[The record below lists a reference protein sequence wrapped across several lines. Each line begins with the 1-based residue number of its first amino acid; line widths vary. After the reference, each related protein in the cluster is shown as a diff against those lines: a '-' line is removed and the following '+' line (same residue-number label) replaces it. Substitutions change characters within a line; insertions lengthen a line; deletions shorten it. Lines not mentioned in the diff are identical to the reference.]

1 MPRISRRM
9 IRCTSFKLVN
19 LLTKKILF
27 VCLGNI
33 CRSPAAE
40 GVLHT
45 IAQRSQADIQVD
57 SAGTSSFH
65 IGEPADK
72 RMRAAAAKRGYDL
85 TSRSRM
91 VTRRDFSEFDL
102 VIAMDRNNYREL
114 SILAGGTTRKLK
126 MLSDFLGEDWPRDVP
141 DPYYGG
147 DDGFEKVLD
156 MLEAACPKILDTLTT
171 ETGSSP
177 A

>member
-1 MPRISRRM
+1 M
-9 IRCTSFKLVN
+9 
-19 LLTKKILF
+19 TKKILF

-40 GVLHT
+40 GVLHAY
-45 IAQRSQADIQVD
+45 AQKSQVDVRVD

-72 RMRAAAAKRGYDL
+72 RMREAASKRGYDL

-114 SILAGGTTRKLK
+114 SILAGGPTRKLK
-126 MLSDFLGEDWPRDVP
+126 LLSDYLEDSWPRDVP

-147 DDGFEKVLD
+147 EEGFEKVLD
-156 MLEAACPKILDTLTT
+156 MLEAACPKILASLTIAPSERGT
-171 ETGSSP
+171 SE

>member
-1 MPRISRRM
+1 MRVSG
-9 IRCTSFKLVN
+9 
-19 LLTKKILF
+19 KKRVLF

-40 GVLHT
+40 GVL
-45 IAQRSQADIQVD
+45 QAAVRKAGLEESIEVD

-72 RMRAAAAKRGYDL
+72 RMRAAAANRGFDL

-91 VTRRDFSEFDL
+91 VSRRDFAEFD
-102 VIAMDRNNYREL
+102 VIIAMDRKNFREL
-114 SILAGGTTRKLK
+114 LSLVEGTNSKVRL
-126 MLSDFLGEDWPRDVP
+126 LSDYLDGDWPDEVP

-147 DDGFEKVLD
+147 DEGFEEVLN
-156 MLEAACPKILDTLTT
+156 MLEAACPRILDEL
-171 ETGSSP
+171 
-177 A
+177 ARQVDAQRK

>member
-1 MPRISRRM
+1 M
-9 IRCTSFKLVN
+9 
-19 LLTKKILF
+19 TKKILF

-40 GVLHT
+40 GVLQFVARH
-45 IAQRSQADIQVD
+45 SQADIQVD

-91 VTRRDFSEFDL
+91 VTRRDLREFDL
-102 VIAMDRNNYREL
+102 VVAMDRNNFREL
-114 SILAGGTTRKLK
+114 SILAGGPNRKLK
-126 MLSDFLGEDWPRDVP
+126 MLSEYLEEGWPRDVP

-147 DDGFEKVLD
+147 EDGFEKVLD
-156 MLEAACPKILDTLTT
+156 MLEAACPKIIASLINENGEASKNT
-171 ETGSSP
+171 ESQDPSR
-177 A
+177 

>member
-1 MPRISRRM
+1 M
-9 IRCTSFKLVN
+9 
-19 LLTKKILF
+19 TKKILF

-40 GVLHT
+40 GVLNSV
-45 IAQRSQADIQVD
+45 AQRRKADVQVD

-72 RMRAAAAKRGYDL
+72 RMRAAATKRGYDL

-91 VTRRDFSEFDL
+91 VTRHDFSNFDL
-102 VIAMDRNNYREL
+102 VVAMDRNNFREL
-114 SILAGGTTRKLK
+114 SILAGGPTRKLK
-126 MLSDFLGEDWPRDVP
+126 LLSDFLGDDWPGDVP

-156 MLEAACPKILDTLTT
+156 MLEAACPKILDSLT
-171 ETGSSP
+171 EVNSENRSLN
-177 A
+177 

>member
-1 MPRISRRM
+1 M
-9 IRCTSFKLVN
+9 TQ
-19 LLTKKILF
+19 KILF

-40 GVLHT
+40 GVFHHF
-45 IAQRSQADIQVD
+45 AQRSRADVQVD

-72 RMRAAAAKRGYDL
+72 RMRAAASKRGYEL

-91 VTRRDFSEFDL
+91 VTRRDLSEFDL
-102 VIAMDRNNYREL
+102 VVAMDRNNFREL
-114 SILAGGTTRKLK
+114 SILAGGPNRKLK
-126 MLSDFLGEDWPRDVP
+126 LLSEYLEESWPRDVP

-156 MLEAACPKILDTLTT
+156 MLEAACPKILASLLNKSA
-171 ETGSSP
+171 ETNKPLDSSL
-177 A
+177 